1 MRFAKIHVSPSYRS
15 KVRGSSL
22 ALRRTYELLSLV
34 TSSLRRPVLVSTVVI
49 GAINWDINLF
59 VKKFPRGGEET
70 VVDHITRVAGGKAG
84 NVAVAAARLLGHNE
98 AAILGGL
105 GNDTVSKEQVRIF
118 QEEGVVTSG
127 LKFSQNEESGQAY
140 ILIDEHGENIIH
152 SFCGANSSITPEDL
166 DDPTRMELVS
176 KALVITIMDPPFE
189 TSLKLAKEAKQLGKI
204 IAWDPGV
211 KSEMGLKRV
220 EAMLKNV
227 DYLATNE
234 AEIANLTGS
243 KVPGEA
249 ARRLIKRNPN
259 LKVLAKVGPKG
270 SMLYQGKR
278 KIVGQAIDL
287 KHHGL
292 KVVNTVGCGDAFLGA
307 FVAALSDGQSDTE
320 ALRWANCAAGLKATR
335 LETRGGP
342 DRETLMKYLS

>member
-1 MRFAKIHVSPSYRS
+1 M
-15 KVRGSSL
+15 
-22 ALRRTYELLSLV
+22 
-34 TSSLRRPVLVSTVVI
+34 I

-70 VVDHITRVAGGKAG
+70 VVDHITRVPGGKAG
-84 NVAVAAARLLGHNE
+84 NVAVAAARLLGPNQ

-105 GNDTVSKEQVRIF
+105 GKDTVSTEQVRIF

-152 SFCGANSSITPEDL
+152 SFRGANSSIVPEDL
-166 DDPTRMELVS
+166 DDPIRMELISTASV
-176 KALVITIMDPPFE
+176 VTIMDPPFE

-220 EAMLKNV
+220 EALLKNV
-227 DYLATNE
+227 DYLAANE

-243 KVPGEA
+243 RVPGEA
-249 ARRLIKRNPN
+249 ARRLIKRNPS
-259 LKVLAKVGPKG
+259 LKVLAKVGAKG
-270 SMLYQGKR
+270 SILYQDKR
-278 KIVGQAIDL
+278 RIVGQALDL
-287 KHHGL
+287 NHRGL

-307 FVAALSDGQSDTE
+307 FVAALSEGLPDKE
-320 ALRWANCAAGLKATR
+320 ALRWGNCAAGLKATR
-335 LETRGGP
+335 FETRGSP